1 MSRINFLFWQGGYY
15 RGVAQLGLERLLWE
29 QEAAGSSPV
38 TPTIWGCS
46 LSNPL
51 GFESK
56 QASGNG
62 AGGIRTPVTQKG
74 ETVFKTVALSR
85 SATAPEQICPD
96 NVLSVTTT
104 EYFTTKRMFYKH

>member
-1 MSRINFLFWQGGYY
+1 MQRKENLSRINFLFWQGGYY

-62 AGGIRTPVTQKG
+62 AGGIA
-74 ETVFKTVALSR
+74 ALGLDTKF
-85 SATAPEQICPD
+85 AEQFP
-96 NVLSVTTT
+96 
-104 EYFTTKRMFYKH
+104 